1 MIAETLE
8 VLLALQ
14 EVDLARDHNA
24 EVTAALDNGDAQRAL
39 VDDLRAHAE
48 ATSKG
53 HYDAEKEALDAEL
66 EVKSVEDKRKQFSDK
81 MGSGRIRNPKELA
94 DLEAE
99 VNALTRQADK
109 LQDKTLALIDQVEQA
124 KAAMEQARHDLQEA
138 KAKLALIAAS
148 YARESERLARER
160 EELDGKRALLVVQV
174 PAELLRRYEQLR
186 ERKAGLAVVR
196 VTGDNCPGCSVN
208 IPKDLMRTLSKAA
221 GVTTCDSCGRIFVAP
236 VQQVADS
243 IV

>member
-14 EVDLARDHNA
+14 EIDLARDHNA
-24 EVTAALDNGDAQRAL
+24 EMTAALDNGDAQRAL
-39 VDDLRAHAE
+39 VDDLRALAE
-48 ATSKG
+48 TTSKA
-53 HYDAEKEALDAEL
+53 HYNAEKEALDAEL
-66 EVKSVEDKRKQFSDK
+66 EVKSVEDKRKQFAEK

-109 LQDKTLALIDQVEQA
+109 LQDKTLSLIDAVEAA

-138 KAKLALIAAS
+138 KAKLALLAAT
-148 YARESERLARER
+148 YERETERLTREQTD
-160 EELDGKRALLVVQV
+160 LDGKRALLVGQV

-186 ERKAGLAVVR
+186 ARKGGLAVVR

-208 IPKDLMRTLSKAA
+208 IPKDLMRTLGKAA
-221 GVTTCDSCGRIFVAP
+221 TVTTCDGCGRIFVAP
-236 VQQVADS
+236 VQEVADS